1 MFSHTDRHSLFC
13 TIYYNVFCYQ
23 IFHLERQD
31 GCGRS
36 YENVIQTFVRTT
48 AICVLPVIL
57 CSAMSYFM
65 VRVRF
70 PSLIRQIVVSS
81 KLFDFNHHF
90 VPTIDHF
97 HKWRPIR
104 SSFDNI
110 KISLTNLI
118 LKSVIQKNFYTETRL
133 VRLILMHTKEF

>member
-13 TIYYNVFCYQ
+13 SMYCNVFCYQ

-70 PSLIRQIVVSS
+70 PSLIRQIVVSC

-90 VPTIDHF
+90 VPTICF
-97 HKWRPIR
+97 SSANRKLVNLSHKTNNQEKSIQFSPALP
-104 SSFDNI
+104 SY
-110 KISLTNLI
+110 SLLLFVAYHI
-118 LKSVIQKNFYTETRL
+118 LLFVVIL
-133 VRLILMHTKEF
+133 